1 MRSVPV
7 FNRTEIA
14 FLPGDGIAGAHT
26 TVLDARHVYF
36 AGEASLVDEARANV
50 RNTPPPAGSL
60 TARAK
65 PRAPLSVRAGQG
77 MWVHWGS

>member
-36 AGEASLVDEARANV
+36 AGEATYKEDSYTVHGALLSGMREAR
-50 RNTPPPAGSL
+50 GI
-60 TARAK
+60 AK
-65 PRAPLSVRAGQG
+65 WWLENAEEAIRWQL
-77 MWVHWGS
+77 